1 MPESE
6 QQLHMADQQLH
17 VAEQQL
23 HVAPLD
29 EKALYVLAESSGRR
43 PGDTL
48 LKAWDDQDFLFADDD
63 DAAEAEED
71 GARTEVAEEEED
83 MAVVVNNKNRS
94 GRKFTHIRLWTK
106 TRYLDS
112 ESVGLV
118 VRGRTDRGKKNDKN

>member
-6 QQLHMADQQLH
+6 QQLHMAEQQLH

-63 DAAEAEED
+63 DAAEED

-94 GRKFTHIRLWTK
+94 GWLCEGEPIEENRKIK
-106 TRYLDS
+106 IS
-112 ESVGLV
+112 
-118 VRGRTDRGKKNDKN
+118 